1 MSPYRS
7 EVVSPASLD
16 GPTAERLTAVCNAT
30 QALAAPAAVPS
41 QADSLR
47 LELLHGWDDRP
58 ADIVAL
64 TWDHDEVVGWGSARF
79 TRWDNPTAAEL
90 AMDIHPDH
98 QRRRIG
104 SQLLEL
110 LTSVCAERGRDRFD
124 AYSWAAASSEHFLS
138 SRGFR
143 IAQHMAQRRIVP
155 ARADWPETDLLLKNA
170 EQISAAYELIPLVGP
185 TPAHMVND
193 LVDVWAAINDAPLD
207 QVQADPDEFSAARL
221 LAFDS
226 AMSAR
231 AQEVYRLL
239 ARRREDGAWAG
250 HTVVC
255 VDRHRPGV
263 AFQEDT
269 TVVSGHRGHRLG
281 IRLKTAML
289 KWLRDAEP
297 GLTTIDTWNA
307 VSNRHMIAVNDA
319 IGCQVVN
326 HGIVWQTYTERR

>member
-1 MSPYRS
+1 MLLHVWFGAWTESRATGTSAARESGSANLAAATEEQARAQHDPHTLLALRLFRWICGPRPEIVVAMSPYRS

-90 AMDIHPDH
+90 AKDIHPDH

-155 ARADWPETDLLLKNA
+155 GGRDQRRATGSNSSRPGRVQRGSPARLRL
-170 EQISAAYELIPLVGP
+170 G
-185 TPAHMVND
+185 
-193 LVDVWAAINDAPLD
+193 DVSPGAGGLP
-207 QVQADPDEFSAARL
+207 AARTSTGRRCL
-221 LAFDS
+221 G
-226 AMSAR
+226 R
-231 AQEVYRLL
+231 AHRQQPP
-239 ARRREDGAWAG
+239 
-250 HTVVC
+250 H
-255 VDRHRPGV
+255 DRCQRCDWLPGR
-263 AFQEDT
+263 QPW
-269 TVVSGHRGHRLG
+269 HRLAD
-281 IRLKTAML
+281 L
-289 KWLRDAEP
+289 
-297 GLTTIDTWNA
+297 
-307 VSNRHMIAVNDA
+307 H
-319 IGCQVVN
+319 
-326 HGIVWQTYTERR
+326 